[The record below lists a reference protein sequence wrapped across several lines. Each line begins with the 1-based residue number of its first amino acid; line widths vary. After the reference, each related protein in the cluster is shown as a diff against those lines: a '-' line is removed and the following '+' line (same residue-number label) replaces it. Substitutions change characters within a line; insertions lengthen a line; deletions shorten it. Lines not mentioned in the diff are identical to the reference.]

1 MSNDSS
7 KQMLAARMLIASS
20 QARELVERIKK
31 IETDSQIPKIEKFS
45 LIKKIRNEI
54 SNLSEEIDNIQKE
67 TKLLNSYQVN

>member
-1 MSNDSS
+1 MSEVS
-7 KQMLAARMLIASS
+7 KQVLAARMLIASN

-31 IETDSQIPKIEKFS
+31 IETDSQIPKIEKLS

-54 SNLSEEIDNIQKE
+54 SNLSEEIDNIQNE